1 MLRISK
7 LTDYGT
13 LVLTHMA
20 NFPDRLFSATDLA
33 ATLGLGAPTVSKVL
47 KTLGRHD
54 LVRSVR
60 GLHGGYALG
69 RPAVQISVAQIVD
82 ALEEQP
88 FGLTECS
95 ASAGS
100 CDFEHDCRIRANWQ
114 RINGVVRRALED
126 VSLADMVSPQPM
138 VAGSDAR
145 PITGPQSIKG
155 RVAPDQESAR

>member
-20 NFPDRLFSATDLA
+20 NFPDRLFSANDLA

-47 KTLGRHD
+47 KSLGRHD

-60 GLHGGYALG
+60 GLRGGYALS
-69 RPAVQISVAQIVD
+69 RPAEQISVADIVD

-95 ASAGS
+95 AGAGL
-100 CDFEHDCRIRANWQ
+100 CDFENGCQIRANWQ

-126 VSLADMVSPQPM
+126 VSLADMAGPLPVAGGDAHPIAGPQP
-138 VAGSDAR
+138 
-145 PITGPQSIKG
+145 IKG
-155 RVAPDQESAR
+155 RIAQ